1 MKIKKEYILL
11 ALLIASSVG
20 YLVFQ
25 RADRMHYKLPVLDEV
40 KAESISSIEIS
51 REGKT
56 TVLKRQDGT
65 WRITPQNWR
74 ADQTKVS
81 EMLDELAHLAV
92 TDLVSETR
100 DYDRYELDNGKK
112 ATIRAFAGTELRRDI
127 IVGKAA
133 PTYNH
138 TYAMLPGDTRVYL
151 VSGDIPRTFLV
162 SPSEM
167 RDMLVLSLTP
177 SDITRI
183 EIEHKGDKAALI
195 KSEVPQTKTGDGSK
209 GETDGK
215 AKLFTWHT
223 DTGRP
228 VDKAEVDTILAG
240 LAKVYCGEYLD
251 DAVRVNLKNP
261 ETALVMKGSEVH
273 TLSIFRKTGEK
284 VPALSSQ
291 SESPFVMPDYKLEDI
306 EKSLNKI
313 LEK

>member
-25 RADRMHYKLPVLDEV
+25 RADRMHYKLPVLEQV
-40 KAESISSIEIS
+40 KADSISSIEIG

-56 TVLKRQDGT
+56 TVLKRQDKT
-65 WRITPQNWR
+65 WLITPQNWR

-81 EMLDELAHLAV
+81 EMLEALAHLTV

-112 ATIRAFAGTELRRDI
+112 ATIRAFAGTVLRRDI

-162 SPSEM
+162 PPSDM

-177 SDITRI
+177 PDIARI
-183 EIEHKGDKAALI
+183 EIDHNGKKTTLIRSEAL
-195 KSEVPQTKTGDGSK
+195 QDKTGNVSK

-215 AKLFTWHT
+215 AKLITWHT
-223 DTGRP
+223 ETGRT
-228 VDKAEVDTILAG
+228 VDKSEVDTFLAG

-251 DAVRVNLKNP
+251 DAVKVDLKNP
-261 ETALVMKGSEVH
+261 LTVLVMKGAEVH
-273 TLSIFRKTGEK
+273 TLSIFRKTGDK

-291 SESPFVMPDYKLEDI
+291 SESPFVMPDYKLEDM